1 MSIGQKIKNFFFP
14 KDFKNE
20 MYRGMKMSSP
30 YGCSAVLI
38 PILTG
43 LGRLARKIVDPQ
55 HKMFGQERR
64 INERKRRD

>member
-1 MSIGQKIKNFFFP
+1 
-14 KDFKNE
+14 